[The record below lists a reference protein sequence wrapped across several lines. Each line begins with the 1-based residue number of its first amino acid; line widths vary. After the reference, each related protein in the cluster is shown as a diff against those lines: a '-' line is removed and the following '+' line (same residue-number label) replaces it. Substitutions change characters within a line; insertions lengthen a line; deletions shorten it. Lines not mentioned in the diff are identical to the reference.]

1 MKLLIKYWWILVL
14 LFIALYPPTL
24 GKMSSYRCGILVF
37 IGIYVI
43 LAVSLDLL
51 MGYAG
56 QISVGH
62 AAFFAIGA
70 YVSGILTAR
79 YGASP
84 IVALVCGMVL
94 SGGVAW
100 AMGKPVLAL
109 KEYYLAM
116 ATLALN
122 EIVVT
127 LIVGLQGL
135 TGGASGLR
143 DIPSFSLFGLSLSNH
158 VSYYYFV
165 WAVVIAVVLCSL
177 AIVRS
182 PFGRTVLAIH
192 GDETAAKAMGIDS
205 ARYKVRIYMISA
217 IFASVAGSL
226 FAHYMGF
233 LAPDDFG
240 VGTSINMLVMLY
252 LGGIGTIFGPA
263 LGAVFLKLLPELT
276 YKFQDYEM
284 LTNGV
289 ILMLVLVFMRKGIFG
304 LFGWLKTRLSPVP
317 IEIASRTDAG
327 GDEP

>member
-1 MKLLIKYWWILVL
+1 
-14 LFIALYPPTL
+14 
-24 GKMSSYRCGILVF
+24 MSSYKCGILIF

-79 YGASP
+79 YS
-84 IVALVCGMVL
+84 VAPPLAML
-94 SGGVAW
+94 SGMALSGCVAW
-100 AMGKPVLAL
+100 GMGRPVLAL

-143 DIPSFSLFGLSLSNH
+143 DIPSFSIAGLNFSSH

-165 WAVVIAVVLCSL
+165 WGLVLVVILCSL
-177 AIVRS
+177 AVVKS
-182 PFGRTVLAIH
+182 SFGRTLLAIH
-192 GDETAAKAMGIDS
+192 SDETAAKTFGIDC
-205 ARYKVRIYMISA
+205 AAYKVRVYVLSA
-217 IFASVAGSL
+217 VFASVAGSL

-240 VGTSINMLVMLY
+240 VNTSINMLVMLF
-252 LGGIGTIFGPA
+252 LGGTGTIFGPA
-263 LGAVFLKLLPELT
+263 LGAVFLKFLPELT

-284 LTNGV
+284 LLNGV
-289 ILMLVLVFMRKGIFG
+289 ILILVLVFMPKGIYG
-304 LFGWLKTRLSPVP
+304 LITAVKNRLVRADSDTL
-317 IEIASRTDAG
+317 R
-327 GDEP
+327 GDGQFSGK

>member
-1 MKLLIKYWWILVL
+1 MKLLEKFWWIPVL

-24 GKMSSYRCGILVF
+24 GGMSSYRCGILVF
-37 IGIYVI
+37 VGIYII

-51 MGYAG
+51 MGYTG

-79 YGASP
+79 YGMTPVLAM
-84 IVALVCGMVL
+84 VCGMFL
-94 SGGVAW
+94 SAAVAW
-100 AMGKPVLAL
+100 AMGRPVLAL

-127 LIVGLQGL
+127 LIIGLQGL

-143 DIPSFSLFGLSLSNH
+143 DIPSFNLFGLSFDNH

-165 WAVVIAVVLCSL
+165 WAVVAIVVLCSL
-177 AIVRS
+177 AVVRS
-182 PFGRTVLAIH
+182 PFGRTLLAIH
-192 GDETAAKAMGIDS
+192 SDETAARTSGIDC
-205 ARYKVRIYMISA
+205 AKYKVRIYVLSA
-217 IFASVAGSL
+217 VFASVAGSL

-240 VGTSINMLVMLY
+240 VNTSINMLVMLF

-276 YKFQDYEM
+276 YRFQDYEM
-284 LTNGV
+284 LMNGI
-289 ILMLVLVFMRKGIFG
+289 ILIIVLVFMPKG
-304 LFGWLKTRLSPVP
+304 LFGILTR
-317 IEIASRTDAG
+317 IRKGSRPKVQG
-327 GDEP
+327 

>member
-1 MKLLIKYWWILVL
+1 MKVLNRFWWVLIL

-24 GKMSSYRCGILVF
+24 GGMSPYKSGILVF
-37 IGIYVI
+37 VGIYII

-79 YGASP
+79 YGVPPAM
-84 IVALVCGMVL
+84 ALIGGMVL
-94 SGGVAW
+94 SAAVAW
-100 AMGKPVLAL
+100 AVGRPVMAL

-127 LIVGLQGL
+127 LIIGLQWL

-143 DIPSFSLFGLSLSNH
+143 DIPSFSLLGFSFDNH
-158 VSYYYFV
+158 IHYYYFV
-165 WAVVIAVVLCSL
+165 WALVVLVVASSL
-177 AIVRS
+177 AVVRS
-182 PFGRTVLAIH
+182 PFGRTLIAIH
-192 GDETAAKAMGIDS
+192 SDETAAKTFGIDC
-205 ARYKVRIYMISA
+205 AKYKVRIYVFSA
-217 IFASVAGSL
+217 ILASLAGSL

-240 VGTSINMLVMLY
+240 VLTSINILVMLF
-252 LGGIGTIFGPA
+252 LGGTGTIYGPA
-263 LGAVFLKLLPELT
+263 LGAVFLKLLPEVT
-276 YKFQDYEM
+276 YQFQDYELLM
-284 LTNGV
+284 NGV
-289 ILMLVLVFMRKGIFG
+289 ILIVVLVFMPKG
-304 LFGWLKTRLSPVP
+304 LFGLLLSIRDRLLTRG
-317 IEIASRTDAG
+317 AK
-327 GDEP
+327 

>member
-1 MKLLIKYWWILVL
+1 MRLLDKFWWIPVV

-24 GKMSSYRCGILVF
+24 GGMSSYKCGILVF
-37 IGIYVI
+37 VGIYII

-51 MGYAG
+51 MGYGG

-79 YGASP
+79 YGVTP
-84 IVALVCGMVL
+84 VLALIAGMAL
-94 SGGVAW
+94 SAAIAW
-100 AMGKPVLAL
+100 AMGRPVLAL

-127 LIVGLQGL
+127 LITGMQGL

-143 DIPSFSLFGLSLSNH
+143 DIPSFNLFGLSFDNH

-165 WAVVIAVVLCSL
+165 WTVVIVVVLCSL
-177 AIVRS
+177 AVVRS
-182 PFGRTVLAIH
+182 PFGRTLLAIH
-192 GDETAAKAMGIDS
+192 SDEIAAKTAGIDC
-205 ARYKVRIYMISA
+205 AKYKVRIYVLSA

-240 VGTSINMLVMLY
+240 VNTSINMLVMLF
-252 LGGIGTIFGPA
+252 LGGTGTIWGPA
-263 LGAVFLKLLPELT
+263 LGAIFLKLLPELT
-276 YKFQDYEM
+276 YQFQDYEM
-284 LTNGV
+284 LMNGV
-289 ILMLVLVFMRKGIFG
+289 ILIIVLVFMPKG
-304 LFGWLKTRLSPVP
+304 LFGILACLRKGFRSKTQ
-317 IEIASRTDAG
+317 E
-327 GDEP
+327 

>member
-1 MKLLIKYWWILVL
+1 MKHLSKFWWIPIV

-24 GKMSSYRCGILVF
+24 GGMSSYKCGILIF

-70 YVSGILTAR
+70 YASGIMTAR
-79 YGASP
+79 YGVTPLIAM
-84 IVALVCGMVL
+84 VAGMAL
-94 SGGVAW
+94 SAGVAW
-100 AMGKPVLAL
+100 SMGRPVLAL

-127 LIVGLQGL
+127 LIVGFQGL

-143 DIPSFSLFGLSLSNH
+143 DIPSFSMAGFTFSNH
-158 VSYYYFV
+158 VTYYYFV
-165 WAVVIAVVLCSL
+165 WAIVVLVIICSL
-177 AIVRS
+177 AVVRS
-182 PFGRTVLAIH
+182 SFGRTLLAIH
-192 GDETAAKAMGIDS
+192 SDETAAKTFGIDC
-205 ARYKVRIYMISA
+205 ANYKVRIYVLSA
-217 IFASVAGSL
+217 IFASLAGSL

-233 LAPDDFG
+233 LAPEDFG
-240 VGTSINMLVMLY
+240 VNTSINMLVMLF

-263 LGAVFLKLLPELT
+263 LGAVFLKFLPELT
-276 YKFQDYEM
+276 YQFQNYEM
-284 LTNGV
+284 LLNGV
-289 ILMLVLVFMRKGIFG
+289 ILLVVLVFMPRGMYGLLTTIKKRIF
-304 LFGWLKTRLSPVP
+304 
-317 IEIASRTDAG
+317 SRIQ
-327 GDEP
+327 

>member
-1 MKLLIKYWWILVL
+1 MRQLFKFWWIPVI

-24 GKMSSYRCGILVF
+24 GGMSSYKCGILIF
-37 IGIYVI
+37 IGIYII

-79 YGASP
+79 YGVTPLLAM
-84 IVALVCGMVL
+84 VGGMGL
-94 SGGVAW
+94 SAAGAW
-100 AMGKPVLAL
+100 CMGRPVLAL

-127 LIVGLQGL
+127 LIVGMQGL

-143 DIPSFSLFGLSLSNH
+143 DIPSFGIAGFTFSNH
-158 VSYYYFV
+158 VTYYYFV
-165 WAVVIAVVLCSL
+165 WAMVILVVICSL
-177 AIVRS
+177 AVVRS
-182 PFGRTVLAIH
+182 PFGRTLLAIH
-192 GDETAAKAMGIDS
+192 SDETAAKTFGIDC
-205 ARYKVRIYMISA
+205 AKYKVRVYVLSA
-217 IFASVAGSL
+217 IFASLAGSL

-240 VGTSINMLVMLY
+240 VNTSINMLVMLF
-252 LGGIGTIFGPA
+252 LGGTGTIFGPA
-263 LGAVFLKLLPELT
+263 LGAIFLKFLPEVT
-276 YKFQDYEM
+276 YQFQDYEM
-284 LTNGV
+284 LMNGV
-289 ILMLVLVFMRKGIFG
+289 ILIIVLVFMPRGMYGLLTSIRKRIF
-304 LFGWLKTRLSPVP
+304 KV
-317 IEIASRTDAG
+317 
-327 GDEP
+327 